1 MAGITDS
8 VTLRWDLANVA
19 HVTGHGI
26 SRTQI
31 DDMIDLG
38 FWVVL
43 PDPNGGAGRRLVV
56 GPTGQGRWLT
66 LVVSTIAAPSDVVP
80 ITCWPSTE
88 KEQAL
93 YWRKFR

>member
-1 MAGITDS
+1 MAGMPNPI
-8 VTLRWDLANVA
+8 TLRWELANVT
-19 HVTGHGI
+19 HVTGHGV
-26 SRTQI
+26 SRAQI

-38 FWVVL
+38 FWVIL
-43 PDPNGGAGRRLVV
+43 PDPNGGPSRRLVI

-66 LVVSTIAAPSDVVP
+66 LVVRVMVAPGDLVP

-88 KEQAL
+88 REQAL